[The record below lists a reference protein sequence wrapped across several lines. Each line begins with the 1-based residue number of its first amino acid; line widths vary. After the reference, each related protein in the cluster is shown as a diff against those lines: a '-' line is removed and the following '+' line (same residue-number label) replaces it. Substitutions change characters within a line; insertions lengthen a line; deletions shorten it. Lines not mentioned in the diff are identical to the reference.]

1 MEYQRHDYL
10 FILLLSKVCKVKKEK
25 PMTEYLPLIVYFI
38 TIIFTILFAAV
49 AFIRND
55 LKILNDKINEIDEF
69 LTEDLYKEINK

>member
-1 MEYQRHDYL
+1 
-10 FILLLSKVCKVKKEK
+10 
-25 PMTEYLPLIVYFI
+25 MTEYLPLIVYFI